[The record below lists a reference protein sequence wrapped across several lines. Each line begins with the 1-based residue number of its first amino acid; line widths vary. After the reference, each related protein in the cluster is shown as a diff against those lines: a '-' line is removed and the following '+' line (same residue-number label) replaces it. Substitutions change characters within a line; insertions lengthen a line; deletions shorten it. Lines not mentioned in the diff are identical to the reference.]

1 MADQEHTEGREQ
13 IIPDFYDQETQ
24 IFEELSPAEPRRP
37 WWRQRRWQVLIGLIL
52 LFVLI
57 GGSVLTVVA
66 LRRGRVTYQ
75 YQRVARGTFTQV
87 VSATGTL
94 QGTVYNVT
102 APTSGKITAL
112 YVSVGQQVRAG
123 QVLAKLDSTSLQDA
137 VNQAQAQVNAAQ
149 TALTDAQNNLS
160 KVEAQANASLA
171 TAYDQE
177 QNALYNCDHPA
188 LNQAVP
194 PNCKQLAEDQ
204 YAQAQSQAAAQIAS
218 AQAQVDNAQSQL
230 KTAQAQLTTAQ
241 HNLSLTTITAPHAG
255 VVATIN
261 GSVGSYPG
269 GSVSGL
275 GSSSGGGSQ
284 SGGVNTGTAGS
295 AGSPATAAFIQ
306 IVDLSS
312 LQITANVNEA
322 DIGAVNT
329 GQQVHFTVSAYGNR
343 QFRGSI
349 RAISPLGQ
357 SVSNVVTY
365 PVTITVDLSSARDAH
380 LLPGMTANLTITT
393 LQHEDVLLIPVD
405 AVNFARSVANLS
417 GRNGTPVLDPA
428 QIQAAVAQAR
438 QLVQD
443 LRNLPPGEQP
453 TPGYVLERAGD
464 RWVIK
469 PVVLGLTDGNTYE
482 VLAGLEVGESVVTGA
497 QGGPFTALN
506 QVGS

>member
-1 MADQEHTEGREQ
+1 MAEQEHAERKEQ

-24 IFEELSPAEPRRP
+24 LFEEFNEPAPALP
-37 WWRQRRWQVLIGLIL
+37 WWRQRRWQILLILIL
-52 LFVLI
+52 LFLLI
-57 GGSVLTVVA
+57 GGSALTVVA
-66 LRRGRVTYQ
+66 LRKGRVTYQ
-75 YQRVARGTFTQV
+75 YQRVTRGTFTQV
-87 VSATGTL
+87 VNATGTL
-94 QGTVYNVT
+94 QGSVYNVN

-112 YVSVGQQVRAG
+112 YVSVGQQVRSG

-160 KVEAQANASLA
+160 KVQAQVNASLA

-188 LNQAVP
+188 LNQSVP

-204 YAQAQSQAAAQIAS
+204 YAQAQSQAEAQLAS

-230 KTAQAQLTTAQ
+230 KTAQAQLATAQ
-241 HNLSLTTITAPHAG
+241 HNLNLTTITAPHAG

-269 GSVSGL
+269 GPIGGTTSGL
-275 GSSSGGGSQ
+275 SGTSQSSSS
-284 SGGVNTGTAGS
+284 S
-295 AGSPATAAFIQ
+295 AGTTGAVSSPATTAFIQ
-306 IVDLSS
+306 LVDLSS

-343 QFRGSI
+343 QFSGTI

-365 PVTITVDLSSARDAH
+365 PVTINVDLGSARGAH

-393 LQHEDVLLIPVD
+393 LQHEDVLLVPTD
-405 AVNFARSVANLS
+405 AINFARNAATLS
-417 GRNGTPVLDPA
+417 ERNGSPVIDPA
-428 QIQAAVAQAR
+428 QVKTALAQAH
-438 QLVQD
+438 QLLQD
-443 LRNLPPGEQP
+443 LHNLPPGEQP
-453 TPGYVLERAGD
+453 TPGYVLERSGE
-464 RWVIK
+464 RWVVK

-482 VLAGLEVGESVVTGA
+482 VLAGLELGESIVTGA
-497 QGGPFTALN
+497 QGGPFTALT
-506 QVGS
+506 QAGS

>member
-1 MADQEHTEGREQ
+1 MADQEHTESREQ

-24 IFEELSPAEPRRP
+24 IFEELSAPEPARP
-37 WWRQRRWQVLIGLIL
+37 WWRQRRWQVIISLIL
-52 LFVLI
+52 LLALI
-57 GGSVLTVVA
+57 GGSILTVVA
-66 LRRGRVTYQ
+66 LRSGRVTYQ

-102 APTSGKITAL
+102 APANGKISAL

-149 TALTDAQNNLS
+149 TALTDAQNNLN

-188 LNQAVP
+188 LNQSVP

-218 AQAQVDNAQSQL
+218 AQAQVDNAQGQL

-241 HNLSLTTITAPHAG
+241 HNLDLTTITAPHAG
-255 VVATIN
+255 VVAAIN
-261 GSVGSYPG
+261 GSVGGYPG
-269 GSVSGL
+269 SP
-275 GSSSGGGSQ
+275 SSGITSAAGGTGQSSGTNTG
-284 SGGVNTGTAGS
+284 SGGT
-295 AGSPATAAFIQ
+295 AGSPATTAFIQ
-306 IVDLSS
+306 LVDLSS

-322 DIGAVNT
+322 DIGAVST
-329 GQQVHFTVSAYGNR
+329 GQPVQFTVSAYGNR
-343 QFRGSI
+343 QFSGTI

-365 PVTITVDLSSARDAH
+365 PVTIDVDLSSARNAH

-393 LQHEDVLLIPVD
+393 LKHEDVLLIPVD
-405 AVNFARSVANLS
+405 AVNFARSAANLTQ
-417 GRNGTPVLDPA
+417 RNGMPVVDPA
-428 QIQAAVAQAR
+428 QIKAASAQAR
-438 QLVQD
+438 QLLQE
-443 LRNLPPGEQP
+443 LRNLPPGDQP
-453 TPGYVLERAGD
+453 TPGYVLERVGE
-464 RWVIK
+464 RWLVK

-497 QGGPFTALN
+497 QGGPFTSLN
-506 QVGS
+506 QLGG